1 MTLDEIKE
9 LVNNGNLAS
18 ADAELKTLVEL
29 EPENIQAKL
38 LYGTCRLLLGDENV
52 FRKIHDE
59 VRPRMAFEKDVTIVL
74 AWRKYLQWLRYL
86 LVGALMLEGGCASKN
101 WLECE
106 EVTLCLYAGPPQNRL
121 VEVYDPRRGFLID
134 METDI
139 NTVGPEGKTPLAN
152 ICGRICDDRR
162 ICINRH
168 QGENLIRV
176 VRILL
181 ENGADPNLGKFPPL
195 FVLTASQGYSPYAT
209 EAVKLLLENGADVNV
224 KVFNR
229 TPLENAVTGIRDI
242 ELVKLLVENGATIT
256 EDIISRAERD
266 PIIQKYLLEKSG
278 KTEADIYP
286 QRKSKVKF
294 DGTPENKMAEM
305 RMGTPS
311 FRNDRSH
318 KIHEEMERYMREVR
332 EFHENRKPGECFD
345 HDRWR
350 QIHDEHHR
358 RMREL

>member
-86 LVGALMLEGGCASKN
+86 LVGALMLEGGCVSR
-101 WLECE
+101 E
-106 EVTLCLYAGPPQNRL
+106 EMPVCLYAGPPENRL

-139 NTVGPEGKTPLAN
+139 NTVGFNEKTPLAN
-152 ICGRICDDRR
+152 ICDR

-181 ENGADPNLGKFPPL
+181 ENGADPNLGRFPPL
-195 FVLTASQGYSPYAT
+195 FVLTASQGYSPYVT

-229 TPLENAVTGIRDI
+229 TPLENAVMGIRDDI

-256 EDIISRAERD
+256 EDIISRAERGSEV
-266 PIIQKYLLEKSG
+266 QKYLLEKSG

-305 RMGTPS
+305 RRGTPS

-318 KIHEEMERYMREVR
+318 KIHEEMERHMREVR

>member
-86 LVGALMLEGGCASKN
+86 LVGALMLEGGCASRVEDYAGLPKHR
-101 WLECE
+101 LVE
-106 EVTLCLYAGPPQNRL
+106 ESVCLYAGPPKHRL
-121 VEVYDPRRGFLID
+121 V

-152 ICGRICDDRR
+152 ICGRICNDRR

-176 VRILL
+176 VRNLL

-256 EDIISRAERD
+256 EDIILRAERD

-305 RMGTPS
+305 RKGTPS

-318 KIHEEMERYMREVR
+318 KIHEEMERHMREVR

>member
-101 WLECE
+101 WLTPE
-106 EVTLCLYAGPPQNRL
+106 EVCSLYAAPENRL
-121 VEVYDPRRGFLID
+121 VEVYDRRGFLID

-139 NTVGPEGKTPLAN
+139 NTVGFNGKTPLAN
-152 ICGRICDDRR
+152 ICGRICNDR

-168 QGENLIRV
+168 RGENLIRV

-181 ENGADPNLGKFPPL
+181 ENK
-195 FVLTASQGYSPYAT
+195 SIY
-209 EAVKLLLENGADVNV
+209 
-224 KVFNR
+224 
-229 TPLENAVTGIRDI
+229 
-242 ELVKLLVENGATIT
+242 
-256 EDIISRAERD
+256 
-266 PIIQKYLLEKSG
+266 IQY
-278 KTEADIYP
+278 
-286 QRKSKVKF
+286 R
-294 DGTPENKMAEM
+294 
-305 RMGTPS
+305 
-311 FRNDRSH
+311 
-318 KIHEEMERYMREVR
+318 
-332 EFHENRKPGECFD
+332 
-345 HDRWR
+345 
-350 QIHDEHHR
+350 
-358 RMREL
+358 